1 MSEINYFK
9 VFYYTKWC
17 GRWCE
22 LTLCE
27 RYKLMHDMTLD
38 DIDILH
44 VKRIK
49 IIICSGS
56 YKYKYTSSYHC
67 VMLRDFKMSYIYV
80 NSYIDLNYVKIVKF
94 KITTLLHFFNNYMI
108 LTKNV

>member
-1 MSEINYFK
+1 
-9 VFYYTKWC
+9 
-17 GRWCE
+17 
-22 LTLCE
+22 
-27 RYKLMHDMTLD
+27 MHDMTLD

-108 LTKNV
+108 LTKKCLKLYKKYDHEIINEFKYIILTREWS